1 MRGKSAISN
10 SLTWNDIYYWQKVTN
25 KSLNEVEMSMIYAI
39 DATFVSAVNTL
50 SGDAAKNR

>member
-50 SGDAAKNR
+50 SGEAAKNR